1 MSSRLRPSSTPI
13 YSLLFILVRL
23 VLVLSLLLDGIG
35 TKNGSSSTSIFAL
48 AKAVGSSENKIDHD
62 VKSNVLLGTEE
73 EKGCVGGEEY
83 QETGGAHIT
92 NLPTHYADGSGGSCT
107 DGMPY
112 TTRDFFHHYDC
123 ESILLSPSPLPIYE
137 QNTWMRLRK
146 AYIAVGVTNSTIHV
160 PIKEES
166 GFHVPYYVSHSP
178 DSGRGVYAKEPIL
191 KGQKVWTGIGSQS
204 AYFKT
209 GDEFRRFLHLVGDA
223 VVCDLL
229 IWCYP
234 TYWEMRENEKSLWIA
249 CDLDEGSL
257 INEGDDITAKNI
269 EISRLKGN
277 DTDFLYASR
286 DIEAGE
292 ELLMRYDDFTGG
304 GLWKK
309 FGLESVWVEDGEV
322 GFEG

>member
-1 MSSRLRPSSTPI
+1 
-13 YSLLFILVRL
+13 VRL
-23 VLVLSLLLDGIG
+23 VLVPSLLLDGIG
-35 TKNGSSSTSIFAL
+35 NKNGSSSVSIFAL
-48 AKAVGSSENKIDHD
+48 AKGVESSENKIDHER
-62 VKSNVLLGTEE
+62 KSNILLATE
-73 EKGCVGGEEY
+73 EKGCVGGKEY
-83 QETGGAHIT
+83 QETGGTHIT
-92 NLPTHYADGSGGSCT
+92 NLPTHNADGCGGSCT
-107 DGMPY
+107 DSIPY

-123 ESILLSPSPLPIYE
+123 ESILLSPTPLPIYE
-137 QNTWMRLRK
+137 QDTWMRLRK
-146 AYIAVGVTNSTIHV
+146 AYIAVGATNTTIHV

-191 KGQKVWTGIGSQS
+191 KGQQVWTGIGSQS

-234 TYWEMRENEKSLWIA
+234 TYWEMRENEKSLWIT

-257 INEGDDITAKNI
+257 INEGNDNTAKNI
-269 EISRLKGN
+269 EISRFKGN

-286 DIEAGE
+286 DIKAGE
-292 ELLMRYDDFTGG
+292 ELLMRYDDFTVD